1 MKTFMKWAICVSCG
15 YINGQKY
22 EDGQTGTN
30 EFYVFIE
37 NRIYSLWITK
47 WLYNNDENFYEID
60 HLCPIW
66 I

>member
-1 MKTFMKWAICVSCG
+1 MKTFMKWAICVSFG

-22 EDGQTGTN
+22 EDGQTSTN